1 MFYFSLENF
10 DMIVDQSDRYER
22 AQMVETQIGEVS
34 HTCDENLAAH
44 NAAKARHSRRR
55 KNTFRAGT
63 RRQRMCKT
71 WLVKPRNSL
80 RDNYWKGHFQ
90 FDTAATDSKWLHGRH
105 SNSRDKL
112 AMSYKR
118 RKELEAMDYQEQ
130 EDYIPDVEPKRQ
142 PWADWDAERDAE
154 LVWNDWQH
162 LCRSIQSQC
171 GLSDKEMEEL
181 SCTDILYLAT
191 RYNIGGGIR
200 FWEKPEPNGW
210 EIRSRDIWN
219 PSPEEIDLCDGT
231 VLVPVIK
238 ISSACKKAE
247 RALYEDPSDYSDY
260 GYNDWD

>member
-1 MFYFSLENF
+1 MFYFTFEDLDNAMAMSEQKSRVE
-10 DMIVDQSDRYER
+10 MGIVGISHRYDE
-22 AQMVETQIGEVS
+22 IFSS
-34 HTCDENLAAH
+34 HK
-44 NAAKARHSRRR
+44 AAKARHSRRR

-118 RKELEAMDYQEQ
+118 RKELDMDCQEQ
-130 EDYIPDVEPKRQ
+130 EDYVPDVEPKRQ

-154 LVWNDWQH
+154 LVWNEWQS

-191 RYNIGGGIR
+191 RYDIGGGIR

-210 EIRSRDIWN
+210 EIRSRDFWN

-247 RALYEDPSDYSDY
+247 QALYEDPSDYSDY